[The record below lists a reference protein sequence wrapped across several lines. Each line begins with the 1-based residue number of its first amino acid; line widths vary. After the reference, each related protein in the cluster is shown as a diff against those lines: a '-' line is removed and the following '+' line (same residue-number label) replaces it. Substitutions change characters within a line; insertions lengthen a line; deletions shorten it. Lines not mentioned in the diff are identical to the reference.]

1 MRKLILLM
9 TIALACQ
16 VSKGYSSGFNPTAP
30 TGSVTCNDDH
40 TVSITISDVDDLDE
54 WSAPA
59 WQLESS
65 DSCEPTFTDATT
77 VTYSSLSLPD
87 CSESSEQLSDGIK
100 YILKINPTVTDQLQS
115 RSYEHLYYVSC
126 KYDND
131 DNVVA
136 SFVPIKHRTDN
147 DTSTASFTFSLGV
160 YTSPGFTGDV
170 PNPVALDKTL
180 YFKASVTTA
189 SNKPNLDLYPTSCWS
204 SASSSASSTDKKVT
218 LIANGCGHAA
228 LSGDLDD
235 TLSYTCADDST
246 DETFSISSFR
256 YVGASDG
263 DSVYFHCSLI
273 VCLAD
278 EGPSSACECPKVCG
292 QKRKRRSFDEIV
304 DESKVYHVSAGPFFF
319 VEEDEKEHGEVD
331 DEGGADKQDEF
342 QLANLAI
349 VVAVCGVVIMAIV
362 CATIYLCV
370 RNRRQHRRHDL
381 SSVLTELTAPISSP
395 SDLESPII

>member
-304 DESKVYHVSAGPFFF
+304 DESKVYHVTAGPFIFKS
-319 VEEDEKEHGEVD
+319 VEEDEKED
-331 DEGGADKQDEF
+331 DMNKEEGCDKQDDSQSF
-342 QLANLAI
+342 STNLAT
-349 VVAVCGVVIMAIV
+349 VVAVSGVVITAIV
-362 CATIYLCV
+362 CATIYLFV
-370 RNRRQHRRHDL
+370 RNRRQRNDL
-381 SSVLTELTAPISSP
+381 SSSLTELTASS
-395 SDLESPII
+395 LLHRN